1 MYWYGIVRHRLVCT
15 RRMSMCA
22 SVNGLALLLLSYGC
36 VSVEHS
42 VYEQQWD
49 KIQSVW
55 NYVVHADWSNRI
67 STLIWQLN
75 DANKCFYSVVFEWIQ
90 MYNMQGSVYACVY
103 LFVSVSLKHSV
114 IHILLCS
121 PLNSLFLSHSL
132 ISFMPRLDKI
142 HEKPFNLNFTTIFRF
157 SSCVS
162 LLVPFRFVSFRLAFF
177 SLAWCVCMLLMCM
190 PHAMCHLV

>member
-1 MYWYGIVRHRLVCT
+1 
-15 RRMSMCA
+15 
-22 SVNGLALLLLSYGC
+22 
-36 VSVEHS
+36 
-42 VYEQQWD
+42 
-49 KIQSVW
+49 
-55 NYVVHADWSNRI
+55 
-67 STLIWQLN
+67 
-75 DANKCFYSVVFEWIQ
+75 

-162 LLVPFRFVSFRLAFF
+162 LLVPFRFVSFGLFL
-177 SLAWCVCMLLMCM
+177 SCLMCV
-190 PHAMCHLV
+190 HAFDVYASCDVSFGLIPVIRESTYIAHIHRICERVVAAASTEFFLF